1 MKTVLTAVVT
11 LAASLATA
19 PLMAAPAVGQPAP
32 DFKLTDS
39 NGQAR
44 SLSDFKGKTVVLEWT
59 NPGCPFVQKHYDSAN
74 IPGQQKTSTGKDVV
88 WLSINSSAKGQQGDV
103 DAATANKGLAN
114 WKAAQTA
121 YLFDRDGKVG
131 HLYAARTTPN
141 LYVIDGQGVLRY
153 MGAIDS
159 IASANPAD
167 IAKATQYVPTALAEM
182 AAGKPVSK
190 AVTQPYGCS
199 VKYSDG

>member
-1 MKTVLTAVVT
+1 MKTVA
-11 LAASLATA
+11 AASLLLFASFGSQT
-19 PLMAAPAVGQPAP
+19 LMAAPVIGQAAP
-32 DFKLTDS
+32 DFTLTDS
-39 NGQAR
+39 NGKTR
-44 SLSDFKGKTVVLEWT
+44 SLAEFKGKTVVLEWT

-74 IPGQQKTSTGKDVV
+74 IPGQQKSTTAKDVV

-103 DAATANKGLAN
+103 DAATANKGLTN

-121 YLFDRDGKVG
+121 YLFDRDGTVG

-141 LYVIDGQGVLRY
+141 LYVIDGQGMLRY

-159 IASANPAD
+159 IPSANPAD
-167 IAKATQYVPTALAEM
+167 IAKATQYVPAALAEL

-199 VKYSDG
+199 VKYSDS